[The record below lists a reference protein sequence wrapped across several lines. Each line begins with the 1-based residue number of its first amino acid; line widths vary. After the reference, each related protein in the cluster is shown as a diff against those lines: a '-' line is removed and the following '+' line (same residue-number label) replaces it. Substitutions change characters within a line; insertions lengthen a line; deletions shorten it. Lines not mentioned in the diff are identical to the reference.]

1 MGKGIA
7 GQDVRQACGNDYRK
21 KSTCKDAHVPHSAY
35 DIFFKIRVNFK
46 ENMMKKFKFLAALLV
61 ALFVHFPLFAQE
73 QKDISFD
80 DYLKSFDYKERKNM
94 KIEIPEMLE
103 LYKQGAVQIIDIRFP
118 EEYQAYNFGFIKSI
132 PLNELP
138 ARLAELDKNKI
149 IVTICPHYDRA
160 EIARTYLT
168 LKGYRSKY
176 LVDGAIGLA
185 EYLRG
190 DKALDFINATK
201 K

>member
-1 MGKGIA
+1 
-7 GQDVRQACGNDYRK
+7 
-21 KSTCKDAHVPHSAY
+21 
-35 DIFFKIRVNFK
+35 
-46 ENMMKKFKFLAALLV
+46 MMKKIKFFALLLA

-94 KIEIPEMLE
+94 KIDIPEMLE
-103 LYKQGAVQIIDIRFP
+103 LYKQGSAQIIDIRFS

-149 IVTICPHYDRA
+149 IVTVCPHYDRA

-176 LVDGAIGLA
+176 LVDGAVGLA

-190 DKALDFINATK
+190 DKARDFINAIK

>member
-1 MGKGIA
+1 MKMILISFVA
-7 GQDVRQACGNDYRK
+7 VLMATTLYAQDL
-21 KSTCKDAHVPHSAY
+21 KSV
-35 DIFFKIRVNFK
+35 
-46 ENMMKKFKFLAALLV
+46 
-61 ALFVHFPLFAQE
+61 
-73 QKDISFD
+73 SFD

-103 LYKQGAVQIIDIRFP
+103 LYKQGTVQIIDIRFS
-118 EEYQAYNFGFIKSI
+118 EEYQAYNFSFIKNI

-138 ARLAELDKNKI
+138 ERLGELDKTKI

-168 LKGYRSKY
+168 LKGFRSKY
-176 LVDGAIGLA
+176 LVDGAVGLA

-190 DKALDFINATK
+190 DKARDFINATK

>member
-1 MGKGIA
+1 MHPENQGEHPY
-7 GQDVRQACGNDYRK
+7 N
-21 KSTCKDAHVPHSAY
+21 
-35 DIFFKIRVNFK
+35 K
-46 ENMMKKFKFLAALLV
+46 ENFMKKLGMILLSSFAAILMITSLY
-61 ALFVHFPLFAQE
+61 AQDL
-73 QKDISFD
+73 KSVSFD
-80 DYLKSFDYKERKNM
+80 EYLKTFDYKERKNM
-94 KIEIPEMLE
+94 KIDIPEMLE
-103 LYKQGAVQIIDIRFP
+103 LYKQGTIQIIDIRFP
-118 EEYQAYNFGFIKSI
+118 EEYQAYSFGFIKNI

-138 ARLAELDKNKI
+138 ARLGELDSTKI

-176 LVDGAIGLA
+176 LVDGAVGLA

-190 DKALDFINATK
+190 DKAKDFINAIK

>member
-1 MGKGIA
+1 VKKMIVMSFA
-7 GQDVRQACGNDYRK
+7 AVLMATTLYAQDL
-21 KSTCKDAHVPHSAY
+21 KSV
-35 DIFFKIRVNFK
+35 
-46 ENMMKKFKFLAALLV
+46 
-61 ALFVHFPLFAQE
+61 
-73 QKDISFD
+73 SFD

-94 KIEIPEMLE
+94 KIEIPEMLD
-103 LYKQGAVQIIDIRFP
+103 LYKQGTVQIIDIRFS
-118 EEYQAYNFGFIKSI
+118 EEYQAYNFSFIKNI

-138 ARLAELDKNKI
+138 ERLGELDKSKI

-168 LKGYRSKY
+168 LKGFRSKY
-176 LVDGAIGLA
+176 LVDGAVGLA

-190 DKALDFINATK
+190 DKARDFINAIK